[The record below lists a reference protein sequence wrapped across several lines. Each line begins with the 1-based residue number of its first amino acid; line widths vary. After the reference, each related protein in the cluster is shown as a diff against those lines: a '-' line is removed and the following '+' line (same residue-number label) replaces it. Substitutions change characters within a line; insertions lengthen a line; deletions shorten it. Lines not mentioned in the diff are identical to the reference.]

1 MKKTYDVTGM
11 SCSACSAA
19 IERGV
24 RKLDGVEQCDVNLLA
39 NKMTVSFDENQLT
52 SDKILQT
59 VEQAGYHAEEHGA
72 PAASSKASAAENPME
87 KQIKTMKTHLIIS
100 VVFMLPLF
108 YLSMGHMMGWPLP
121 AFFLGH
127 ENTMNFALT
136 QFLLCLPIVI
146 VNGHYFTNGFKNLFR
161 RSPNMDSLIAIG
173 SAAAI
178 VYGVIALYEIGMG
191 LGAHDMVKVHSWA
204 MNMYFETSAMILTLI
219 TLGKYLETRSKG
231 KTSEAIAKLM
241 DLAPKTAW
249 VRRDEEFV
257 EIPVEDVRP
266 GDRLRVKPGQ
276 SVPVDG
282 VIVQGS
288 AAFDES
294 AITGES
300 IPVERTVGEKI
311 IGATV
316 NKSGAVEME
325 ATLVGEDTTL
335 SQIIRLVE
343 EASASKAPIAKL
355 ADKVSGVFVPVVIT
369 IALTAAVIWLL
380 LGESISFAVSIG
392 IAVLVISCPCAL
404 GLATPTAIMVG
415 TGKGAENGIL
425 IKSGEALETAH
436 SLQTVIL
443 DKTGTVTTGKPEV
456 TEVTVLGASE
466 AALLDAAVSLEAVSE
481 HPLAEAIVRYGQK
494 QNAKIQ
500 SVDQFE
506 NIAGQGVRAL
516 IDGQPTAA
524 GNLRMM
530 QAMGLADKQI
540 EQLHHNAA
548 SQGRTPLFIAQSEV
562 VLGMIAVADTIKPTS
577 RAAVAEFKRMGIDVI
592 LLTGDNPQVAQAI
605 AAQADIDNVIAEVLP
620 SDKQRVVSQVQAEG
634 RKVAMIGDG
643 INDAPALAQA
653 DVGIAI
659 GAGTDVAIESADIVL
674 MKSDLWDAV
683 TAVKLSKAVLRNI
696 KQNLFWALI
705 YNSIGIP
712 LAAGVFIPLL
722 GWKLNPMF
730 GAAAMSLS
738 SVSVVSNALRLKLFS
753 SPRPTELTEASSA
766 PAAQVAVQH
775 IELKNKGEKNMT
787 KTMIVNGMA
796 CAHCKARVEAALNA
810 VAGVETAEV
819 TLDEK
824 KAVVTCSQPVEDS
837 ALIQAVTNA
846 GYEVVSV
853 A

>member
-19 IERGV
+19 IERSV
-24 RKLDGVEQCDVNLLA
+24 RKLDGLEQCDVNLLA
-39 NKMTVSFDENQLT
+39 NKMTVSFDENQLSSET
-52 SDKILQT
+52 IMQT

-72 PAASSKASAAENPME
+72 PTAPVKAAAAENPME
-87 KQIKTMKTHLIIS
+87 KQMKTMKNHLIIS

-121 AFFLGH
+121 SFFLGH
-127 ENTMNFALT
+127 ANTMNFALT

-146 VNGHYFTNGFKNLFR
+146 VNGHYFTHGFKNLWR

-178 VYGVIALYEIGMG
+178 VYGIIALYEIGMG
-191 LGAHDMVKVHSWA
+191 LGTMDMTKVHSWA
-204 MNMYFETSAMILTLI
+204 MDMYFETSAMILTLI

-231 KTSEAIAKLM
+231 KTSEAIAKLI

-249 VRRDEEFV
+249 VRRGEDFT
-257 EIPVEDVRP
+257 EIPVEEVRP
-266 GDRLRVKPGQ
+266 GDHIRVKPGQ

-300 IPVERTVGEKI
+300 IPVERTIGEKI

-316 NKSGAVEME
+316 NKSGVVEME

-343 EASASKAPIAKL
+343 EASSSKAPIAKL

-369 IALTAAVIWLL
+369 IAIAAAVIWLA
-380 LGESISFAVSIG
+380 LGESISF
-392 IAVLVISCPCAL
+392 
-404 GLATPTAIMVG
+404 AIMVG

-456 TEVTVLGASE
+456 VEVVVLGESE
-466 AALLDAAVSLEAVSE
+466 SALLNTALSLEIVSE
-481 HPLAEAIVRYGQK
+481 HSLAEAIVRYAKQ
-494 QNAKIQ
+494 QNASAKPIE
-500 SVDQFE
+500 QFE
-506 NIAGQGVRAL
+506 NIAGQGVSAT
-516 IDGQPTAA
+516 IDNQPAAA
-524 GNLRMM
+524 GNLKMM
-530 QAMGLADKQI
+530 QAMGLADAQI
-540 EQLHHNAA
+540 EELHHQAA
-548 SQGRTPLFIAQSEV
+548 SQGRTPLFIVQNGAI
-562 VLGMIAVADTIKPTS
+562 LGMIAVADTIKPTS
-577 RAAVAEFKRMGIDVI
+577 RAAVAELKRMGIDVV

-605 AAQADIDNVIAEVLP
+605 AQQAGIDKVIAEVLP
-620 SDKQRVVSQVQAEG
+620 SDKQQVVSQVQAEG

-683 TAVKLSKAVLRNI
+683 TAIKLSKAVLRNI

-712 LAAGVFIPLL
+712 LAAGVFIPML

-753 SPRPTELTEASSA
+753 SPRPNEPSEATSA
-766 PAAQVAVQH
+766 PVKQAAVKK
-775 IELKNKGEKNMT
+775 IEPITKGEKNMT
-787 KTMIVNGMA
+787 KTMIINGMA
-796 CAHCKARVEAALNA
+796 CAHCKARVEAALKA
-810 VAGVETAEV
+810 VAGVENAEV
-819 TLDEK
+819 TLEEK
-824 KAVVTCSQPVEDS
+824 KAVVSCSQPVEDS
-837 ALIQAVTNA
+837 ALIQAVTDA

>member
-11 SCSACSAA
+11 TCSACSAA
-19 IERGV
+19 VERGV
-24 RKLDGVEQCDVNLLA
+24 RKLDGIQECEVNLLA
-39 NKMTVSFDENQLT
+39 NKMIVDFDESQVS
-52 SDKILQT
+52 SDAI
-59 VEQAGYHAEEHGA
+59 VHAVDQAGYHAEEHGA
-72 PAASSKASAAENPME
+72 PAKASAVQENPMD
-87 KQIKTMKTHLIIS
+87 KQIKAMKFRLIVS

-108 YLSMGHMMGWPLP
+108 YLSMGHMMNWPLP
-121 AFFLGH
+121 DFFLGH

-136 QFLLCLPIVI
+136 QFLLCLPILI
-146 VNGHYFTNGFKNLFR
+146 VNKHYFVNGFKTLWR

-173 SAAAI
+173 SSAAI
-178 VYGVIALYEIGMG
+178 IYGVIALYEIGMG
-191 LGAHDMVKVHSWA
+191 LGAMDMAKVHSWA
-204 MNMYFETSAMILTLI
+204 MDMYFETAAMILTLI
-219 TLGKYLETRSKG
+219 TVGKYLETRSKG

-249 VRRDEEFV
+249 VRRGEDFIET
-257 EIPVEDVRP
+257 PVEEVRT
-266 GDRLRVKPGQ
+266 GDRLLVKPGQ

-282 VIVQGS
+282 LIVKGS

-300 IPVERTVGEKI
+300 IPVERSVGEKI

-325 ATLVGEDTTL
+325 ATKVGEDTTL
-335 SQIIRLVE
+335 AQIIRLVE

-355 ADKVSGVFVPVVIT
+355 ADQVSGVFVPIVIT
-369 IALTAAVIWLL
+369 IALGAAVVWLL
-380 LGESISFAVSIG
+380 LGKPVSFAISIG

-436 SLQTVIL
+436 SLETVIL
-443 DKTGTVTTGKPEV
+443 DKTGTITTGKPEV
-456 TEVTVLGASE
+456 TNVAVLSGSE
-466 AALLDAAVSLEAVSE
+466 TELLETAVSLEVISE
-481 HPLAEAIVRYGQK
+481 HPLAEAIVRYC
-494 QNAKIQ
+494 Q
-500 SVDQFE
+500 SRGIGIKEAEQFE

-516 IDGQPTAA
+516 INGQSCAA
-524 GNLRMM
+524 GNLRMIGELRLD
-530 QAMGLADKQI
+530 AEEVRK
-540 EQLHHNAA
+540 LHDQYSAE
-548 SQGRTPLFIAQSEV
+548 GKTPLFISRGQT
-562 VLGMIAVADTIKPTS
+562 VLGMLAVADTIKPTS
-577 RAAVAEFKRMGIDVI
+577 RAAVEEMKRMGIEVI
-592 LLTGDNPQVAQAI
+592 MLTGDNPKVAQAI
-605 AAQADIDNVIAEVLP
+605 AAQAGIEKVIAEVLP
-620 SDKQRVVSQVQAEG
+620 SDKQKEVSKVQAQG
-634 RKVAMIGDG
+634 HKVAMIGDG

-712 LAAGVFIPLL
+712 LAAGLFIPLL

-738 SVSVVSNALRLKLFS
+738 SVSVVTNALRLKLFR
-753 SPRPTELTEASSA
+753 SPAPQSASVLASASVTE
-766 PAAQVAVQH
+766 VQITH
-775 IELKNKGEKNMT
+775 EKSEKENSIME
-787 KTMIVNGMA
+787 KTMIINGMA
-796 CAHCKARVEAALNA
+796 CAHCKARVEAALKSVSGVQDA
-810 VAGVETAEV
+810 VV
-819 TLDEK
+819 TLEEK
-824 KAVVTCSQPVEDS
+824 KAVVKLSKEVSDQ
-837 ALIQAVTNA
+837 ALNEAVTGA
-846 GYEVVSV
+846 GYEVESV
-853 A
+853 R

>member
-24 RKLDGVEQCDVNLLA
+24 RKLDGIEQCDVNLLA

-52 SDKILQT
+52 SDKILQA

-72 PAASSKASAAENPME
+72 PAAASKASAAENPME
-87 KQIKTMKTHLIIS
+87 KQIKTMKTHLIVS

-136 QFLLCLPIVI
+136 QFLLCLPVVI

-191 LGAHDMVKVHSWA
+191 LGAQDMVKVHSWA
-204 MNMYFETSAMILTLI
+204 MDMYFETSAMILTLI

-249 VRRDEEFV
+249 VRRGEEFV

-343 EASASKAPIAKL
+343 EASASKAPDRQAGRQGQRRLRSRCNHDRPGGRRHL
-355 ADKVSGVFVPVVIT
+355 AASGRINQ
-369 IALTAAVIWLL
+369 LR
-380 LGESISFAVSIG
+380 G
-392 IAVLVISCPCAL
+392 IDRNRRPGHFLS
-404 GLATPTAIMVG
+404 
-415 TGKGAENGIL
+415 
-425 IKSGEALETAH
+425 
-436 SLQTVIL
+436 
-443 DKTGTVTTGKPEV
+443 
-456 TEVTVLGASE
+456 
-466 AALLDAAVSLEAVSE
+466 
-481 HPLAEAIVRYGQK
+481 
-494 QNAKIQ
+494 
-500 SVDQFE
+500 
-506 NIAGQGVRAL
+506 VRA
-516 IDGQPTAA
+516 GA
-524 GNLRMM
+524 GNTDRDH
-530 QAMGLADKQI
+530 GR
-540 EQLHHNAA
+540 HR
-548 SQGRTPLFIAQSEV
+548 QGCGERY
-562 VLGMIAVADTIKPTS
+562 
-577 RAAVAEFKRMGIDVI
+577 
-592 LLTGDNPQVAQAI
+592 
-605 AAQADIDNVIAEVLP
+605 
-620 SDKQRVVSQVQAEG
+620 SD
-634 RKVAMIGDG
+634 
-643 INDAPALAQA
+643 
-653 DVGIAI
+653 
-659 GAGTDVAIESADIVL
+659 
-674 MKSDLWDAV
+674 
-683 TAVKLSKAVLRNI
+683 
-696 KQNLFWALI
+696 
-705 YNSIGIP
+705 
-712 LAAGVFIPLL
+712 
-722 GWKLNPMF
+722 
-730 GAAAMSLS
+730 
-738 SVSVVSNALRLKLFS
+738 
-753 SPRPTELTEASSA
+753 
-766 PAAQVAVQH
+766 
-775 IELKNKGEKNMT
+775 
-787 KTMIVNGMA
+787 
-796 CAHCKARVEAALNA
+796 
-810 VAGVETAEV
+810 
-819 TLDEK
+819 
-824 KAVVTCSQPVEDS
+824 
-837 ALIQAVTNA
+837 
-846 GYEVVSV
+846 
-853 A
+853 

>member
-1 MKKTYDVTGM
+1 M

-24 RKLDGVEQCDVNLLA
+24 RKLDGIEQCDVNLLA

-52 SDKILQT
+52 SDKILQA

-72 PAASSKASAAENPME
+72 PAAASKASAAENPME
-87 KQIKTMKTHLIIS
+87 KQIKTMKTHLIVS
-100 VVFMLPLF
+100 VFFMLPLF

-204 MNMYFETSAMILTLI
+204 MDMYFETSAMILTLI

-249 VRRDEEFV
+249 VRRGEEFV

-355 ADKVSGVFVPVVIT
+355 ADQVSGVFVPVVIT
-369 IALTAAVIWLL
+369 IALAAAVIWLL

-456 TEVTVLGASE
+456 TEVTVLGKSE

-494 QNAKIQ
+494 QNARIKAI
-500 SVDQFE
+500 DQFE
-506 NIAGQGVRAL
+506 NIAGQGGRAL
-516 IDGQPTAA
+516 NSGQPNAD
-524 GNLRMM
+524 GKLKMM
-530 QAMGLADKQI
+530 QAMGLAC
-540 EQLHHNAA
+540 
-548 SQGRTPLFIAQSEV
+548 V
-562 VLGMIAVADTIKPTS
+562 
-577 RAAVAEFKRMGIDVI
+577 
-592 LLTGDNPQVAQAI
+592 
-605 AAQADIDNVIAEVLP
+605 
-620 SDKQRVVSQVQAEG
+620 
-634 RKVAMIGDG
+634 
-643 INDAPALAQA
+643 
-653 DVGIAI
+653 
-659 GAGTDVAIESADIVL
+659 
-674 MKSDLWDAV
+674 
-683 TAVKLSKAVLRNI
+683 
-696 KQNLFWALI
+696 
-705 YNSIGIP
+705 
-712 LAAGVFIPLL
+712 
-722 GWKLNPMF
+722 
-730 GAAAMSLS
+730 
-738 SVSVVSNALRLKLFS
+738 
-753 SPRPTELTEASSA
+753 
-766 PAAQVAVQH
+766 
-775 IELKNKGEKNMT
+775 
-787 KTMIVNGMA
+787 
-796 CAHCKARVEAALNA
+796 
-810 VAGVETAEV
+810 
-819 TLDEK
+819 
-824 KAVVTCSQPVEDS
+824 
-837 ALIQAVTNA
+837 
-846 GYEVVSV
+846 
-853 A
+853 

>member
-19 IERGV
+19 IERSV
-24 RKLDGVEQCDVNLLA
+24 RKLDGLEQCDVNLLA
-39 NKMTVSFDENQLT
+39 NKMTVSFDENQLSSET
-52 SDKILQT
+52 IMQT

-72 PAASSKASAAENPME
+72 PTAPVKAAAAENPME
-87 KQIKTMKTHLIIS
+87 KQMKTMKNHLIIS

-121 AFFLGH
+121 SFFLGH
-127 ENTMNFALT
+127 ANTMNFALT

-146 VNGHYFTNGFKNLFR
+146 VNGHYFTHGFKNLWR

-178 VYGVIALYEIGMG
+178 IYGIIALYEIGMG
-191 LGAHDMVKVHSWA
+191 LGTMDMTKVHSWA
-204 MNMYFETSAMILTLI
+204 MDMYFETSAMILTLI

-231 KTSEAIAKLM
+231 KTSEAIAKLI

-249 VRRDEEFV
+249 VRRGEDFK
-257 EIPVEDVRP
+257 EIPVEEVRP
-266 GDRLRVKPGQ
+266 GDHIRVKPGQ

-300 IPVERTVGEKI
+300 IPVERTIGEKI

-316 NKSGAVEME
+316 NKSGVVEME

-343 EASASKAPIAKL
+343 EASSSKAPIAKL

-369 IALTAAVIWLL
+369 IAIAAAVIWLV

-456 TEVTVLGASE
+456 VEVVAFGENESVLLNT
-466 AALLDAAVSLEAVSE
+466 ALSLEIVSE
-481 HPLAEAIVRYGQK
+481 HPLAEAIVRYAKQ
-494 QNAKIQ
+494 QNASAKPIE
-500 SVDQFE
+500 QFE
-506 NIAGQGVRAL
+506 NIAGQGVSAT
-516 IDGQPTAA
+516 IDNQPAAA
-524 GNLRMM
+524 GNLKMM
-530 QAMGLADKQI
+530 QAMGLADAQI
-540 EQLHHNAA
+540 EELHHQAA
-548 SQGRTPLFIAQSEV
+548 SQGRTPLFIVQNGAI
-562 VLGMIAVADTIKPTS
+562 LGMIAVADTIKPTS
-577 RAAVAEFKRMGIDVI
+577 RAAVAELKRMGIDVV

-605 AAQADIDNVIAEVLP
+605 AQQAGIDKVIAEVLP
-620 SDKQRVVSQVQAEG
+620 SDKQQVVSQVQAEG

-683 TAVKLSKAVLRNI
+683 TAIKLSKAVLRNI

-712 LAAGVFIPLL
+712 LAAGVFIPML

-753 SPRPTELTEASSA
+753 SPRPTEQDATTPA
-766 PAAQVAVQH
+766 PVKQAAVKK
-775 IELKNKGEKNMT
+775 IETITKGEKNMT
-787 KTMIVNGMA
+787 KTMIINGMA
-796 CAHCKARVEAALNA
+796 CAHCKARVEAALKA
-810 VAGVETAEV
+810 VAGVENAEV
-819 TLDEK
+819 TLEEK
-824 KAVVTCSQPVEDS
+824 KAVVSCSQPVEDS
-837 ALIQAVTNA
+837 TLIQAVTDA